1 MLQLRSL
8 LLYVTAFVCGWVMM
22 GLEILGGRVL
32 SPDFGSGVFVWGSV
46 IGVFLLS
53 LSTGYLIGGW
63 ASSRWPLVAVLAGVI
78 LAAALSIVPVALWYP
93 EISGWFA
100 ALEWNERYGALAAA
114 AALFFLPSTLLGM
127 VSPYCIRL
135 LTTSVEKS
143 GASAG
148 TLYAI
153 STVGSFLGC
162 IHTAFYLIVSLGIR
176 HCLFAGAGVLGA
188 LGLVLVVV
196 SVVGSR
202 TKKAAVADSG
212 AGSLAQWGDLP
223 ELIKK

>member
-1 MLQLRSL
+1 MSGLRSFL
-8 LLYVTAFVCGWVMM
+8 LCTTAFVCGWVMM
-22 GLEILGGRVL
+22 GLEILGGRIL

-63 ASSRWPLVAVLAGVI
+63 ASSRWPLLMVLAAVI

-135 LTTSVEKS
+135 MTTSVEKS

-162 IHTAFYLIVSLGIR
+162 IHTAFYLILSLGIR
-176 HCLFAGAGVLGA
+176 HCLFLGAGVLAA
-188 LGLVLVVV
+188 LGLLVAVV
-196 SVVGSR
+196 AVVGSPR
-202 TKKAAVADSG
+202 RNAAFPTPPSSAVKRVEP
-212 AGSLAQWGDLP
+212 P
-223 ELIKK
+223 ELIKR